1 MQTADL
7 ARNGIVKK
15 LETYERLFYG
25 FSYVGDIVPP
35 NYKHLPHAITIG
47 QPLSPAI
54 IDAIAAGPN
63 DAYYAEYLSV
73 NDRLD
78 LITGQLEAEI
88 EKLGYFAHA
97 VLSSQRTDF
106 VNIAGE
112 FPHKSAA
119 VRAGLGWIGKS
130 SLFITREYGPR
141 IRLSTVLT
149 DIPCHPVD
157 YYQKTIAE
165 SVENVPIPVR
175 RMRFPAIPGAVGC
188 RGKHCLMSSAAIFGR
203 LTNIRNFMGKYA
215 EFAWQF
221 ALMENKAAHM
231 KRNAWEI
238 SVIAHVFL
246 VFFGNTVRLMLQ
258 WDYRRVV

>member
-25 FSYVGDIVPP
+25 FSYVGDIVPS

-97 VLSSQRTDF
+97 VLSSKRTDF
-106 VNIAGE
+106 VNISGE

-149 DIPCHPVD
+149 DIPLPSSRLLSKNYCGKCRKCTD
-157 YYQKTIAE
+157 
-165 SVENVPIPVR
+165 SC
-175 RMRFPAIPGAVGC
+175 PANAISGNSWRSGLPREALLDAKRCDFWKINKYPEFHGQVCGICVAVC
-188 RGKHCLMSSAAIFGR
+188 PHGK
-203 LTNIRNFMGKYA
+203 
-215 EFAWQF
+215 
-221 ALMENKAAHM
+221 
-231 KRNAWEI
+231 
-238 SVIAHVFL
+238 
-246 VFFGNTVRLMLQ
+246 
-258 WDYRRVV
+258 